1 MPAAPELTVVVP
13 SYNERGNV
21 APLVE
26 RVAAALAGTR
36 FEILFVDDSSPDGTA
51 EEVRAAALRD
61 PRCRLITRCGRR
73 GLSGAAL
80 EGMLSA
86 QADVVA
92 LIDADLQHDETLL
105 APMLERLRAEQADL
119 VVASRYISGGESAL
133 RGVRHMLSSSGG
145 ALVRRLLGVRLS
157 DPLSGFFM
165 ARRALIEG
173 VATRISPDGFK
184 ILLDVVTSAPRGTRF
199 AELPYRFR
207 SRESGASKLNAKVT
221 FEFAALVIAKLAG
234 GMLPLRFILFC
245 LVGGMG
251 LVVHLAAAWALL
263 AAGQP
268 FVVAQAGATFIAM
281 TGNFFLNNGITH
293 RDRRLRGARLAAGLL
308 GFYAVCSFGVIA
320 NVGLASLFYAREPIW
335 WLASIAGALVGT
347 VWNYAISATF
357 VWRSR

>member
-26 RVAAALAGTR
+26 RIAAALAGTR

-51 EEVRAAALRD
+51 DEVRAAALRD

-86 QADVVA
+86 QAEVVA

-119 VVASRYISGGESAL
+119 VVASRYIAGGESAL

-173 VATRISPDGFK
+173 VAPRISPDGFK

-251 LVVHLAAAWALL
+251 LVVHLAVAWALL

-281 TGNFFLNNGITH
+281 TSNFFLNNGITH
-293 RDRRLRGARLAAGLL
+293 RDRSASTPCAA
-308 GFYAVCSFGVIA
+308 
-320 NVGLASLFYAREPIW
+320 
-335 WLASIAGALVGT
+335 
-347 VWNYAISATF
+347 SA
-357 VWRSR
+357 